1 MSLPSKMSLW
11 FLPPWMLRTL
21 CTDPA
26 PALVRLGLPTNSVGS
41 YSAPP
46 AVLGLNP
53 AGKGEEKGEAGK
65 PFLVFCIFVEGLC
78 VGYRVYLFSTFT
90 FSLRYFFK
98 LRINKYTF
106 FVCLFFRAAL
116 AA

>member
-53 AGKGEEKGEAGK
+53 AGKGEEKGEAWVSTAGAAR
-65 PFLVFCIFVEGLC
+65 EGE
-78 VGYRVYLFSTFT
+78 GDKISGMGTRGLFEWGGG
-90 FSLRYFFK
+90 R
-98 LRINKYTF
+98 
-106 FVCLFFRAAL
+106 
-116 AA
+116 